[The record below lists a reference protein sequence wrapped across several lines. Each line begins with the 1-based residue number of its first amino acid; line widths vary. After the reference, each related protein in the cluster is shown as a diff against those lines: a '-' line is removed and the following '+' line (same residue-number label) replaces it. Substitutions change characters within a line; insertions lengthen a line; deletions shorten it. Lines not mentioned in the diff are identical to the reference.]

1 MFGSSAYLSLIYTHI
16 YKLNQVL
23 RLNSSI
29 KNETRDTY
37 ATNLG
42 IHYKIRRL
50 FEDAVKENP
59 YSLQLWILYLKFEI
73 SYSNC
78 SHDRVLYIYYQSI
91 KSLPFCKTLYK
102 LAVEFLPDKYNEI
115 MRLLYTKEIR
125 TYLPIQE
132 LNILLEPIKN
142 RNELMDEEEED
153 DHKTIKQ
160 PNYSSEQSMISSE
173 SSSDSSTE
181 SSQQSD
187 AEDELQPFDSVK
199 FTINEHNE

>member
-1 MFGSSAYLSLIYTHI
+1 M
-16 YKLNQVL
+16 L

-29 KNETRDTY
+29 KSETRDTY
-37 ATNLG
+37 STNLG

-59 YSLQLWILYLKFEI
+59 HSLQLWILYLKFEI
-73 SYSNC
+73 CYSNC
-78 SHDRVLYIYYQSI
+78 SHDRILYIYYQSI

-102 LAVEFLPDKYNEI
+102 LAVEFLPDKYNET

-132 LNILLEPIKN
+132 LNILLEPIKD

-153 DHKTIKQ
+153 NDRYKIM
-160 PNYSSEQSMISSE
+160 NYSSGQSISSKSLIDSENSNE
-173 SSSDSSTE
+173 SSPKSDTDDDSLLE
-181 SSQQSD
+181 
-187 AEDELQPFDSVK
+187 SVK
-199 FTINEHNE
+199 SDIDE

>member
-1 MFGSSAYLSLIYTHI
+1 MLGSSAYLSLIYTHI

-29 KNETRDTY
+29 KSETRDTY

-78 SHDRVLYIYYQSI
+78 SHDRILYIYYQSI

-132 LNILLEPIKN
+132 LNILLEPIKD

-153 DHKTIKQ
+153 DYKTI
-160 PNYSSEQSMISSE
+160 NYSSEESMISSKI
-173 SSSDSSTE
+173 SSDSESSTE

-187 AEDELQPFDSVK
+187 AEDELQPFDSVRL
-199 FTINEHNE
+199 TIDEHNE